1 MNGKKI
7 VFLGTPQISAFVLEG
22 LVRTGFNVVSV
33 VTKEDKVRS
42 RGNKV
47 EESDVAKT
55 ARILGIPCH
64 KPHRINKEHDFLQK
78 EKPDLLLTFA
88 YGQILSEEVLGL
100 GTLRPLN
107 LHASLLPKYRGA
119 APIQYALRN
128 GDTTTGVTLMEM
140 VKAMDAGDIYAQESL
155 EIDPEDDY
163 TSLSN
168 RLAALA
174 LDMAVKYLPLY
185 FEGKLQGKKQE
196 ESEAT
201 FCPTIKKEEEK
212 LSLMQSPEAFVN
224 AVRSLSQEPGGH
236 LLLDE
241 EPIKI
246 FKARK
251 VSDEKLAPAGTVLL
265 ARKKE
270 IHLQLSEGIVAL
282 LELQRPGKKR
292 LSASDFNNGNPIEGK
307 VLE

>member
-22 LVRTGFNVVSV
+22 LVRNGFNVVSV

-64 KPHRINKEHDFLQK
+64 KPHRINKEHDFLQE

-212 LSLMQSPEAFVN
+212 LSLTQSPEAFVN

-292 LSASDFNNGNPIEGK
+292 LSAVDFNNGSHIEGK
-307 VLE
+307 TFR

>member
-1 MNGKKI
+1 MNI
-7 VFLGTPQISAFVLEG
+7 VFMGTPEFAVPCLQKLLDAGYPVTGVFTQPDKPKGRGYKLLPPPVKELALQHHIPVYQPATLKSDEAFAALQGCAPDLIVVVAYGKLLPERVLELPRYG
-22 LVRTGFNVVSV
+22 CINV
-33 VTKEDKVRS
+33 
-42 RGNKV
+42 
-47 EESDVAKT
+47 
-55 ARILGIPCH
+55 
-64 KPHRINKEHDFLQK
+64 
-78 EKPDLLLTFA
+78 
-88 YGQILSEEVLGL
+88 
-100 GTLRPLN
+100 
-107 LHASLLPKYRGA
+107 HASLLPKYRGA

-140 VKAMDAGDIYAQESL
+140 VKEMDAGDIYAQESL
-155 EIDPEDDY
+155 GIDPEDDY

-185 FEGKLQGKKQE
+185 FDGKLQGRKQV

-212 LSLMQSPEAFVN
+212 LSLTQSPEAFVN

-265 ARKKE
+265 ARKKD

-292 LSASDFNNGNPIEGK
+292 LSAVDFNNGSHIEGK
-307 VLE
+307 TFR